1 MFVLQKVRFYL
12 LAAPRAVKR
21 IVVMLLDTA
30 LLALSVWLA
39 YFLRVGE
46 FLSLTRQ
53 TAEHLPISAVIVG
66 LVVSTPLMFVF
77 GVYRQVFRFS
87 GFTSM
92 IAVIKALAVYTVI
105 FSTIVTIIGIS
116 GVPRTIGLIQP
127 VVFFL
132 LISVTRF
139 IAGYWLG
146 GQYRFTTSDNK
157 RRRVLVYGAGA
168 AGRELAKL
176 LSASVDTAVVGFIDD
191 DGSLQGRHILGLP
204 VFSPTDVD
212 DANRTFA
219 ATEIMFAIP
228 SANKRRRKEI
238 IQNLRSIGLP
248 VRTLP
253 TYADLVNGRV
263 SIDDIRELS
272 VDEILGRSAVEPDRE
287 LMAADVTG
295 KVVLVTGAGGSIGSE
310 LCRQI
315 MMYHPEYLI
324 MFEQSEFALYTIQ
337 TELQELRTR
346 RGQDETINLIPMLGS
361 TLDMQF
367 IENVFSSHK
376 IDTVYHAA
384 AYKHVSLV
392 EDNPSAGL
400 INNLTGTTNVAEVA
414 CRVGVKKFVLVS
426 TDKAVRPT
434 SVMGVS
440 KRLAEN
446 ALQIQSQNVRTTIF
460 AIVRFGNVIDSSGS
474 VVPLF
479 RQQIRSG
486 GPVTLT
492 DPEVTRYFMTIS
504 EAAQLVIQAGAL
516 TRAVEDDNASAPVYL
531 LEMGKPVKILDLAKR
546 MIQLSGFS
554 VYDEAENPD
563 GDIEIKVIGL
573 RQGEKL
579 FEELLIDGTSG
590 KTSHPKI
597 HVAAETAMGAKAF
610 DKYLKEIQ
618 RCIDD
623 ADQKRL
629 RVTLQKEFPAIQG
642 V

>member
-1 MFVLQKVRFYL
+1 MTYGELHRIHSTGRLMFVLQKVRFYL

-92 IAVIKALAVYTVI
+92 IAVLKALAVYTVI
-105 FSTIVTIIGIS
+105 FSTIVTIIGIG

-157 RRRVLVYGAGA
+157 RRRVLVYGACA

-191 DGSLQGRHILGLP
+191 DGSLQGGIFWDCPFFHQLMWTTPIERFLP
-204 VFSPTDVD
+204 QKSCSPFLVQTNAGVRD
-212 DANRTFA
+212 N
-219 ATEIMFAIP
+219 P
-228 SANKRRRKEI
+228 
-238 IQNLRSIGLP
+238 NLRSIGLP

-479 RQQIRSG
+479 RQQIRS
-486 GPVTLT
+486 
-492 DPEVTRYFMTIS
+492 
-504 EAAQLVIQAGAL
+504 EAL
-516 TRAVEDDNASAPVYL
+516 
-531 LEMGKPVKILDLAKR
+531 
-546 MIQLSGFS
+546 
-554 VYDEAENPD
+554 
-563 GDIEIKVIGL
+563 
-573 RQGEKL
+573 
-579 FEELLIDGTSG
+579 
-590 KTSHPKI
+590 
-597 HVAAETAMGAKAF
+597 
-610 DKYLKEIQ
+610 
-618 RCIDD
+618 
-623 ADQKRL
+623 
-629 RVTLQKEFPAIQG
+629 
-642 V
+642 